1 MSKVL
6 DNLKYAESHEWVR
19 VDGNTAVIGITD
31 YAQESLGS
39 IVYVDLGAV
48 GDRVEQFGEFGA
60 VESVKAASDL
70 IAPVTGKIIAIN
82 EEVVDNPELVNEDA
96 YENWLIK
103 VELEDTGELDKLLDA
118 AAYRELWGNV
128 IHSAHFRRHQGNVGK
143 NRRKRYRRIIFE
155 IPEAVKPGG
164 TILNP
169 PFGVSC
175 GRLENWP
182 PNKPLISFCGAR
194 AYDVYTPDHPY
205 LTSRQEFLTSYT
217 PYQRRSRKAPCSIYL
232 NFKHDLRVDRHGRK
246 QRFCLRRRHRH
257 RGSDVYGRLSR
268 EERRGVGKRDR
279 QPQDDGSA

>member
-118 AAYRELWGNV
+118 AAYRELLG
-128 IHSAHFRRHQGNVGK
+128 
-143 NRRKRYRRIIFE
+143 
-155 IPEAVKPGG
+155 
-164 TILNP
+164 
-169 PFGVSC
+169 
-175 GRLENWP
+175 
-182 PNKPLISFCGAR
+182 
-194 AYDVYTPDHPY
+194 
-205 LTSRQEFLTSYT
+205 
-217 PYQRRSRKAPCSIYL
+217 
-232 NFKHDLRVDRHGRK
+232 
-246 QRFCLRRRHRH
+246 
-257 RGSDVYGRLSR
+257 
-268 EERRGVGKRDR
+268 
-279 QPQDDGSA
+279 

>member
-39 IVYVDLGAV
+39 IVYVDLGAT

-118 AAYRELWGNV
+118 AAYRELLG
-128 IHSAHFRRHQGNVGK
+128 
-143 NRRKRYRRIIFE
+143 
-155 IPEAVKPGG
+155 
-164 TILNP
+164 
-169 PFGVSC
+169 
-175 GRLENWP
+175 
-182 PNKPLISFCGAR
+182 
-194 AYDVYTPDHPY
+194 
-205 LTSRQEFLTSYT
+205 
-217 PYQRRSRKAPCSIYL
+217 
-232 NFKHDLRVDRHGRK
+232 
-246 QRFCLRRRHRH
+246 
-257 RGSDVYGRLSR
+257 
-268 EERRGVGKRDR
+268 
-279 QPQDDGSA
+279 

>member
-48 GDRVEQFGEFGA
+48 GDRDEQFGEFGA

-118 AAYRELWGNV
+118 AAYRELLG
-128 IHSAHFRRHQGNVGK
+128 
-143 NRRKRYRRIIFE
+143 
-155 IPEAVKPGG
+155 
-164 TILNP
+164 
-169 PFGVSC
+169 
-175 GRLENWP
+175 
-182 PNKPLISFCGAR
+182 
-194 AYDVYTPDHPY
+194 
-205 LTSRQEFLTSYT
+205 
-217 PYQRRSRKAPCSIYL
+217 
-232 NFKHDLRVDRHGRK
+232 
-246 QRFCLRRRHRH
+246 
-257 RGSDVYGRLSR
+257 
-268 EERRGVGKRDR
+268 
-279 QPQDDGSA
+279 

>member
-6 DNLKYAESHEWVR
+6 DNLKYAESHEWIR

-118 AAYRELWGNV
+118 AAYRELLG
-128 IHSAHFRRHQGNVGK
+128 
-143 NRRKRYRRIIFE
+143 
-155 IPEAVKPGG
+155 
-164 TILNP
+164 
-169 PFGVSC
+169 
-175 GRLENWP
+175 
-182 PNKPLISFCGAR
+182 
-194 AYDVYTPDHPY
+194 
-205 LTSRQEFLTSYT
+205 
-217 PYQRRSRKAPCSIYL
+217 
-232 NFKHDLRVDRHGRK
+232 
-246 QRFCLRRRHRH
+246 
-257 RGSDVYGRLSR
+257 
-268 EERRGVGKRDR
+268 
-279 QPQDDGSA
+279 

>member
-6 DNLKYAESHEWVR
+6 DNLKYAESHEWVS

-118 AAYRELWGNV
+118 AAYRELLG
-128 IHSAHFRRHQGNVGK
+128 
-143 NRRKRYRRIIFE
+143 
-155 IPEAVKPGG
+155 
-164 TILNP
+164 
-169 PFGVSC
+169 
-175 GRLENWP
+175 
-182 PNKPLISFCGAR
+182 
-194 AYDVYTPDHPY
+194 
-205 LTSRQEFLTSYT
+205 
-217 PYQRRSRKAPCSIYL
+217 
-232 NFKHDLRVDRHGRK
+232 
-246 QRFCLRRRHRH
+246 
-257 RGSDVYGRLSR
+257 
-268 EERRGVGKRDR
+268 
-279 QPQDDGSA
+279 

>member
-96 YENWLIK
+96 YENWFIK

-118 AAYRELWGNV
+118 AAYRELLG
-128 IHSAHFRRHQGNVGK
+128 
-143 NRRKRYRRIIFE
+143 
-155 IPEAVKPGG
+155 
-164 TILNP
+164 
-169 PFGVSC
+169 
-175 GRLENWP
+175 
-182 PNKPLISFCGAR
+182 
-194 AYDVYTPDHPY
+194 
-205 LTSRQEFLTSYT
+205 
-217 PYQRRSRKAPCSIYL
+217 
-232 NFKHDLRVDRHGRK
+232 
-246 QRFCLRRRHRH
+246 
-257 RGSDVYGRLSR
+257 
-268 EERRGVGKRDR
+268 
-279 QPQDDGSA
+279 

>member
-48 GDRVEQFGEFGA
+48 GDRVEQFGDFGA

-118 AAYRELWGNV
+118 AAYRELLG
-128 IHSAHFRRHQGNVGK
+128 
-143 NRRKRYRRIIFE
+143 
-155 IPEAVKPGG
+155 
-164 TILNP
+164 
-169 PFGVSC
+169 
-175 GRLENWP
+175 
-182 PNKPLISFCGAR
+182 
-194 AYDVYTPDHPY
+194 
-205 LTSRQEFLTSYT
+205 
-217 PYQRRSRKAPCSIYL
+217 
-232 NFKHDLRVDRHGRK
+232 
-246 QRFCLRRRHRH
+246 
-257 RGSDVYGRLSR
+257 
-268 EERRGVGKRDR
+268 
-279 QPQDDGSA
+279 

>member
-70 IAPVTGKIIAIN
+70 IAPVIGKIIAIN

-118 AAYRELWGNV
+118 AAYRELLG
-128 IHSAHFRRHQGNVGK
+128 
-143 NRRKRYRRIIFE
+143 
-155 IPEAVKPGG
+155 
-164 TILNP
+164 
-169 PFGVSC
+169 
-175 GRLENWP
+175 
-182 PNKPLISFCGAR
+182 
-194 AYDVYTPDHPY
+194 
-205 LTSRQEFLTSYT
+205 
-217 PYQRRSRKAPCSIYL
+217 
-232 NFKHDLRVDRHGRK
+232 
-246 QRFCLRRRHRH
+246 
-257 RGSDVYGRLSR
+257 
-268 EERRGVGKRDR
+268 
-279 QPQDDGSA
+279 